1 MVIES
6 LITALEDWVSNM
18 IDPLSK
24 WDIVV
29 VPLVGT
35 QCGKRY
41 WRRRRMELHWKS
53 LTYYPMLSTG

>member
-1 MVIES
+1 MSTLMVIES

-18 IDPLSK
+18 IDPFSN

-41 WRRRRMELHWKS
+41 
-53 LTYYPMLSTG
+53 